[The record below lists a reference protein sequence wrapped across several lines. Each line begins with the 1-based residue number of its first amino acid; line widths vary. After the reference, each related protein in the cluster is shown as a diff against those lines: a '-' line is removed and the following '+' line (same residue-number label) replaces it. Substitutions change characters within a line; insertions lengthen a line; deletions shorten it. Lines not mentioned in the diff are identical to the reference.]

1 MPCSLPRWTG
11 SGARWL
17 ASGAFPRRVS
27 SLSVQP
33 SPFLRRVGIHIFTFG
48 ACSSFTR
55 VTACKVAHPSWAKDN
70 FFYLP
75 CGSLDS
81 LAAVFL
87 NMLLE
92 CFDGGAP
99 IAP

>member
-1 MPCSLPRWTG
+1 MAAEPQAAPMRPGQRT
-11 SGARWL
+11 
-17 ASGAFPRRVS
+17 
-27 SLSVQP
+27 
-33 SPFLRRVGIHIFTFG
+33 T
-48 ACSSFTR
+48 
-55 VTACKVAHPSWAKDN
+55 

-75 CGSLDS
+75 CGNLDS

-99 IAP
+99 MAP

>member
-1 MPCSLPRWTG
+1 MMPN
-11 SGARWL
+11 
-17 ASGAFPRRVS
+17 
-27 SLSVQP
+27 
-33 SPFLRRVGIHIFTFG
+33 LRRGGPPGQRT
-48 ACSSFTR
+48 T
-55 VTACKVAHPSWAKDN
+55 

>member
-1 MPCSLPRWTG
+1 MAAEPQA
-11 SGARWL
+11 ARMRP
-17 ASGAFPRRVS
+17 GQR
-27 SLSVQP
+27 
-33 SPFLRRVGIHIFTFG
+33 T
-48 ACSSFTR
+48 T
-55 VTACKVAHPSWAKDN
+55 

>member
-1 MPCSLPRWTG
+1 MKT
-11 SGARWL
+11 
-17 ASGAFPRRVS
+17 
-27 SLSVQP
+27 
-33 SPFLRRVGIHIFTFG
+33 
-48 ACSSFTR
+48 
-55 VTACKVAHPSWAKDN
+55 

-75 CGSLDS
+75 CGSLHI
-81 LAAVFL
+81 AAVFL

>member
-1 MPCSLPRWTG
+1 MAAEPQAAPM
-11 SGARWL
+11 
-17 ASGAFPRRVS
+17 
-27 SLSVQP
+27 
-33 SPFLRRVGIHIFTFG
+33 
-48 ACSSFTR
+48 
-55 VTACKVAHPSWAKDN
+55 HPGQMTP

-81 LAAVFL
+81 LAAVIL